1 MDKASFGTRVR
12 NARRKSGLS
21 SDALAEL
28 CDCTPVSIRQIESGV
43 RLPSLPKLVDICNAL
58 HVTPNELLGQ
68 ELLFSPSVRENPD
81 QRMVEALIRLHGLS
95 PDKGDAVCTI
105 LETLVSQME
114 GLE

>member
-1 MDKASFGTRVR
+1 MDKASFGIRVR

-58 HVTPNELLGQ
+58 HITPNDLLGQ
-68 ELLFSPSVRENPD
+68 ELQFEPSARENPD
-81 QRMVEALIRLHGLS
+81 QRVVKALFRLHRLT
-95 PDKGDAVCTI
+95 PEKGDAVCTI

-114 GLE
+114 GLD